1 MQHYQNK
8 SFDVMSKI
16 SSNLFIVLTRIAITF
31 LVVIRHFVFFYASI
45 VTILEV
51 LSISSVPAVSI
62 NSSINMSSNTIRSQ
76 KQALRK
82 NIRAKL
88 KTAIK
93 SEEDLNEQSSMV
105 WSKLVQQ
112 PEYKAAK
119 SIGLFLS
126 MPSLS
131 EIQTRPIIKR
141 ALDIDKKIIYVPR
154 VGLDFEKCD
163 MELVKVDLSIDTHVE
178 SNENVDSADKVIW
191 EKWTRNKWK
200 IPEPPLTYNLT
211 ANPGDIDLLVVPG
224 NCCCPRG

>member
-31 LVVIRHFVFFYASI
+31 LVVIRHFVFFYPSI

-88 KTAIK
+88 KTAII
-93 SEEDLNEQSSMV
+93 SEEELNEQSSMV

-141 ALDIDKKIIYVPR
+141 ALDIDKKIVYV
-154 VGLDFEKCD
+154 
-163 MELVKVDLSIDTHVE
+163 
-178 SNENVDSADKVIW
+178 N
-191 EKWTRNKWK
+191 
-200 IPEPPLTYNLT
+200 
-211 ANPGDIDLLVVPG
+211 
-224 NCCCPRG
+224 